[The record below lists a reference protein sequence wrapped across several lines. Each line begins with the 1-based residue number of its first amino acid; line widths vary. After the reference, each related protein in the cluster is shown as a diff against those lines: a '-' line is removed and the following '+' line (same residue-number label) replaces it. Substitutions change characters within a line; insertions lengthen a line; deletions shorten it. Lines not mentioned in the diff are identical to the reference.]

1 MDFLRLVIIEK
12 CEVKD
17 IGIGQIMT
25 MATRVDILENY
36 FTNGQYNIFVF
47 QPVYFRF
54 STQEGSIS
62 GASVFY
68 KIASIFI

>member
-25 MATRVDILENY
+25 MATRVEILENY
-36 FTNGQYNIFVF
+36 FTNGQYNIFAF
-47 QPVYFRF
+47 QPDLLQIF
-54 STQEGSIS
+54 STRR
-62 GASVFY
+62 
-68 KIASIFI
+68 